1 MRFMSPALGLALA
14 VLSGVAVGAPEA
26 QRSASVHAVWRER
39 HIGFSYMGRT
49 ARYSCDGLRE
59 KVRAMLL
66 DLGARRDLKVV
77 ALGCGAERVGLDS
90 TLPRLDLIFAS
101 PALPDNP
108 GKANHSGELAP
119 VPAHFEEFTLTGDT
133 FRNLGIGDCEL
144 VGEFA
149 RQVLPKLAARD
160 VTQDITCVPNQISG
174 NRFRVHGEVL
184 KAEPTQ
190 AP

>member
-1 MRFMSPALGLALA
+1 MRLMSPALGFALA
-14 VLSGVAVGAPEA
+14 VLNGIALGAPA
-26 QRSASVHAVWRER
+26 APSGAPVNSAPFNSAPLNGAPVNGAAANNAPVNAVWRER
-39 HIGFSYMGRT
+39 HVAFAYRGRT

-77 ALGCGAERVGLDS
+77 ALGCGAERVGL
-90 TLPRLDLIFAS
+90 
-101 PALPDNP
+101 
-108 GKANHSGELAP
+108 E
-119 VPAHFEEFTLTGDT
+119 AHFEVFTLARDT

-144 VGEFA
+144 VEEFA
-149 RQVLPKLAARD
+149 RQVLPKLTTRE
-160 VTQDITCVPNQISG
+160 VRQDITCVPNQLSG

-184 KAEPTQ
+184 KAEPIP